1 VKVEDD
7 RADSGYAELKRAAW
21 LEVDLE
27 AIRHN
32 LRALRGL
39 IGPRVKIMA
48 VIKAN
53 GYGHG
58 IIQVAKTAME
68 GGAQQLGVAMLQEAL
83 QLRKANIACP
93 ILVLGCS
100 LPEMAHDIICNRLT
114 QTVSSVQMGKALS
127 EAACSLG
134 KTAYVHVKVDTGM
147 GRLGMDVPRTVESV
161 MELQNLPGLVISGIF
176 THLACAD
183 EDDDSFSQLQLEN
196 FRKTLRE
203 LASFGVNTGIVH
215 AANSAGIV
223 KYPEAHFDMVRPGL
237 ALYGLPPYP
246 TASETISLYPSL
258 SLKARIVQVKGFS
271 RGSSIG
277 YGQTYTLP
285 EDTVLAVVPVG
296 YADGLPRTLS
306 NKGYVL
312 LRGKKAPIV
321 GRVCMDQFVIDI
333 GHVPHVEPGE
343 TVTIIGKSEED
354 YISARDIAD
363 ASGTIQNE
371 IVSSLTERLP
381 RLYVNE

>member
-1 VKVEDD
+1 VNVDNDRVK
-7 RADSGYAELKRAAW
+7 AGYAKLKRAAW
-21 LEVDLE
+21 LEVDLA

-58 IIQVAKTAME
+58 IIQMAKTAID

-83 QLRKANIACP
+83 ELRKADIACP

-100 LPEMAHDIICNRLT
+100 LPEMAHDIIHNRLT
-114 QTVSSVQMGKALS
+114 QTVCSVQMGKALS
-127 EAACSLG
+127 EAAHSLG

-147 GRLGMDVPRTVESV
+147 GRLGIDAHKTIEFV
-161 MELQNLPGLVISGIF
+161 MELQRLPGLVISGIF

-183 EDDDSFSQLQLEN
+183 EDNDSLSRLQLEN
-196 FRKTLRE
+196 FRKALGE
-203 LASFGVNTGIVH
+203 LASFGVNTGGVH
-215 AANSAGIV
+215 AANSAAIL
-223 KYPEAHFDMVRPGL
+223 KYPEAHFDMVRSGL

-246 TASETISLYPSL
+246 AAFETISLCPSL
-258 SLKARIVQVKGFS
+258 SLKARIVQVKAFS
-271 RGSSIG
+271 CGCSIG
-277 YGQTYTLP
+277 YGQTYTLRK
-285 EDTVLAVVPVG
+285 DTVLAVVPVG
-296 YADGLPRTLS
+296 YADGLPRALS
-306 NKGYVL
+306 NRGHVL
-312 LRGKKAPIV
+312 VRGKKAPIV
-321 GRVCMDQFVIDI
+321 GRVCMDQFMIDI
-333 GHVPHVEPGE
+333 GHIPHVEPGE
-343 TVTIIGKSEED
+343 VVTIIGKSNEE
-354 YISARDIAD
+354 YISARDLAD

-381 RLYVNE
+381 RIYMNE